1 MRFVLSTIGTSI
13 LTNLIDRGN
22 AAEGTWFGVLRDSAN
37 LKPEELDKGAETVIN
52 TLADRALEKLLEN
65 DIKTNR
71 RISAELNGIYGIYD
85 GQLPENSSDQ
95 HYLICTDTAQGQQT
109 GKLIGDFLMDRF
121 SAVNIVTPSQLST
134 KDTEVFATGT
144 KELIKWLE
152 ENVPWRRESGYRVIF
167 NLVGGFKSL
176 QGYMQT
182 FGAFYADEIV
192 YIFEGSS
199 DLIKIPCLP
208 IRVDTTVIQRHRTQ
222 FAMMTAGTM
231 YPIDELTGV
240 PGTLLEIVED
250 EDQICAGLSAWGEL
264 IWNQTKSNL
273 LTKELLQFQRL
284 EYADSFIDDHNNTRD
299 NGARVTLQ
307 ETLAKIAFTLEKNE
321 GNPIALFQGGL
332 RFEKFKTHTDIYRFR
347 ITQSIRASCKVEADG
362 LILVHYGQHEY
373 VDNVSHAPYCSHC

>member
-13 LTNLIDRGN
+13 LTNLIDRGIP
-22 AAEGTWFGVLRDSAN
+22 AEGTWFGVLRDSAN

-71 RISAELNGIYGIYD
+71 LISAELNGIYGIYE

-109 GKLIGDFLMDRF
+109 GRLIGDFLMDRF

-134 KDTEVFATGT
+134 KDTAVFATGT

-192 YIFEGSS
+192 YIFEGST
-199 DLIKIPCLP
+199 DLIKIPRLP
-208 IRVDTTVIQRHRTQ
+208 IQVDTNVIQQHRTQ
-222 FAMMTAGTM
+222 FAMMAAGTM

-240 PGTLLEIVED
+240 PETLLETVEED
-250 EDQICAGLSAWGEL
+250 DQIYAGLSAWGEL

-273 LTKELLQFQRL
+273 LTEELLQFQHL
-284 EYADSFIDDHNNTRD
+284 EYADSFIDDYNNTRD

-307 ETLAKIAFTLEKNE
+307 ETLARVAYELDASQESTKTLTESGFRFKALKGHSGIFTFRVARGIRISCSK
-321 GNPIALFQGGL
+321 GNGIL
-332 RFEKFKTHTDIYRFR
+332 RLHR
-347 ITQSIRASCKVEADG
+347 
-362 LILVHYGQHEY
+362 YGDRNT
-373 VDNVSHAPYCSHC
+373 VNNNPN